1 MVLNVNML
9 YFWQIDVK
17 LSVQYMSFSAHADA
31 KGIMQ
36 LIRQVCLVNLVRQV
50 PLPVGCSQ
58 SAHEVIL
65 FFLDLFHCLSAKY
78 VILVL
83 FILCRYN
90 RQKKVASQLNFCIIF
105 CLQRHCLK
113 REKRL
118 CQVFSHY
125 NYFFA
130 QAEPKNVVLVHG
142 EAGKMDFLKQQIEK
156 EFGKLKKAL
165 QQKWTIKFKVMMK

>member
-36 LIRQVCLVNLVRQV
+36 LIRQVNLVRQV

-58 SAHEVIL
+58 SVHEVIL

-125 NYFFA
+125 NYFLRRLNLKMLFWFMEK
-130 QAEPKNVVLVHG
+130 QA
-142 EAGKMDFLKQQIEK
+142 
-156 EFGKLKKAL
+156 
-165 QQKWTIKFKVMMK
+165 KWIF

>member
-1 MVLNVNML
+1 M
-9 YFWQIDVK
+9 K

-36 LIRQVCLVNLVRQV
+36 LIRQVCLVNFVRQV
-50 PLPVGCSQ
+50 PLPVGYSQ
-58 SAHEVIL
+58 SVHEVIL

-105 CLQRHCLK
+105 CL
-113 REKRL
+113 
-118 CQVFSHY
+118 
-125 NYFFA
+125 
-130 QAEPKNVVLVHG
+130 
-142 EAGKMDFLKQQIEK
+142 
-156 EFGKLKKAL
+156 
-165 QQKWTIKFKVMMK
+165 